1 MPSSLGGRSF
11 IVVRQA
17 GRQADKNLAV
27 SKNFKIR
34 QLQFKSTCRL
44 FEWIYGASSFVR
56 IDIYGQ
62 YLKEM
67 LL

>member
-17 GRQADKNLAV
+17 DKNLVV

-34 QLQFKSTCRL
+34 QLYFKSMFRL
-44 FEWIYGASSFVR
+44 FEWINGTSSFVR
-56 IDIYGQ
+56 IDIYIYGQ